1 MKLGISGGWLTIAEN
16 AFPAI
21 IDELAHGGELAD
33 VEAGQWERQATA
45 AVVEDELQ
53 EKRKVGF
60 LVISPLKLRQD
71 F

>member
-1 MKLGISGGWLTIAEN
+1 MVN
-16 AFPAI
+16 HAFPAI
-21 IDELAHGGELAD
+21 IDELAYRGELAD
-33 VEAGQWERQATA
+33 VEVGQWERQVTA
-45 AVVEDELQ
+45 AVVEDELR